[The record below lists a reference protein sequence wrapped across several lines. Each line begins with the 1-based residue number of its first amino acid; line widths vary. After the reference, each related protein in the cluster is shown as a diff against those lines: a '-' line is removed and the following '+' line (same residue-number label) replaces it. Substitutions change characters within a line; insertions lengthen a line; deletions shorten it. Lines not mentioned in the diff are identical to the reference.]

1 MALDN
6 QLIKDVSKSGL
17 TDDALFSM
25 MQNDLEVTKENN
37 RSAEAIKAQEMQDKK
52 EIRYHWLCLIAF
64 IGVFAICGGLLFLS
78 YKRPDLDSTVIIP
91 TIATLVGTVFGFV
104 AGKKI

>member
-52 EIRYHWLCLIAF
+52 EIRYHWLCLITR
-64 IGVFAICGGLLFLS
+64 VR
-78 YKRPDLDSTVIIP
+78 YKQNVKTE
-91 TIATLVGTVFGFV
+91 
-104 AGKKI
+104 